1 MGENKERPRLRV
13 PLMRERKA
21 RKVESRAP
29 WNTCF
34 TTEFTEDTEVRQIQL
49 YHEEHEDNEGKPG
62 NAALRSGFK
71 TFRLWRPTPRR
82 WITPGGPPVAGN
94 GKQLFV
100 CGGNPDSSGFP
111 LATLLPN
118 F

>member
-1 MGENKERPRLRV
+1 MTQMDADERREDLTGMDRIYRIRNWVGSAVSADRLY
-13 PLMRERKA
+13 A
-21 RKVESRAP
+21 
-29 WNTCF
+29 
-34 TTEFTEDTEVRQIQL
+34 
-49 YHEEHEDNEGKPG
+49 
-62 NAALRSGFK
+62 
-71 TFRLWRPTPRR
+71 FRLWRPTPRR
-82 WITPGGPPVAGN
+82 WITPGGPPVASN